1 MDTLKSSPT
10 EFVEYLW
17 KLVFACE
24 LELLLRNLCV
34 DIIFIFFGCV
44 QMLFFVF
51 ELMVK
56 MEPSE

>member
-34 DIIFIFFGCV
+34 NFYFFGCV

-56 MEPSE
+56 REPSK